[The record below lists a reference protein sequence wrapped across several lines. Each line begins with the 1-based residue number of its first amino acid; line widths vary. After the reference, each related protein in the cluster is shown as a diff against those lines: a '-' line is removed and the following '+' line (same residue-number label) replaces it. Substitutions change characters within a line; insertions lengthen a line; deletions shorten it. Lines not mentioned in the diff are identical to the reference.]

1 MFISVVLVASSS
13 IFSVGKSKL
22 AVVLY
27 FIPDSV
33 SIIISKD
40 TFAFISSK
48 LTPVFVSNVPSWE
61 ICSSSLEIY
70 VLMLALQN
78 LIITVPPWFEIYRL
92 FILPSLLP
100 VYINSFSILYL
111 SSFLK
116 SPVSA
121 GLYKLSVPFAGAFS
135 IWTLL
140 IVTFFIASCFF
151 PFFSIVI

>member
-61 ICSSSLEIY
+61 ICSSSLEVY

-78 LIITVPPWFEIYRL
+78 LIITVPPWFEISRL

-100 VYINSFSILYL
+100 VYINSFSILY
-111 SSFLK
+111 
-116 SPVSA
+116 
-121 GLYKLSVPFAGAFS
+121 
-135 IWTLL
+135 
-140 IVTFFIASCFF
+140 
-151 PFFSIVI
+151 